1 MMSGSSE
8 LGTTTGNWSSTLNAS
23 QTAYIA
29 PTPVNSQTVAW
40 NAASHSCTSVISTT
54 STAPMSTTSSKTSND
69 DDWSERIDNLA
80 ADFRKAG
87 EQLPVAPS
95 PPPDDLI
102 AFVDAC
108 TSSEKNAT
116 TKTRAIRLCCQSSS
130 DGSSQ
135 GTTSSMSIAP
145 PATWCSWKIP
155 KTKKSRG
162 NDDLV
167 PEADA
172 GRVKGRTNVDGE
184 KSCRRAS
191 SSSKRNPPVSG
202 ANALPV
208 CDRKKK
214 TVNADP
220 RICRKVIR
228 KLLIFIANFLVTI
241 FVFSLMQML
250 QSIQRGHTFL
260 KCPNDPIDE
269 RNVEKNPIS
278 LSSAPSVGINLA
290 ANEDWSV
297 ENARPYKE
305 PSRYDVFSRRKV
317 SGTVYSWKQGQ
328 KTLRSTEPKP
338 SDNWRASGDAW
349 SPFPSFPDLPST
361 SGTSGV
367 TRAGLDK
374 CDIQPNVNE
383 NVPAPKHVIDVEKRW
398 NLKEIESSRKHDSL
412 QSMGQFCEME
422 LNKSHVQV
430 TISNMSCLFISMI
443 FHLKYLNDLGNG
455 NPKSG
460 RDGFEF

>member
-1 MMSGSSE
+1 
-8 LGTTTGNWSSTLNAS
+8 
-23 QTAYIA
+23 
-29 PTPVNSQTVAW
+29 
-40 NAASHSCTSVISTT
+40 
-54 STAPMSTTSSKTSND
+54 
-69 DDWSERIDNLA
+69 
-80 ADFRKAG
+80 
-87 EQLPVAPS
+87 
-95 PPPDDLI
+95 
-102 AFVDAC
+102 VD
-108 TSSEKNAT
+108 
-116 TKTRAIRLCCQSSS
+116 
-130 DGSSQ
+130 G
-135 GTTSSMSIAP
+135 
-145 PATWCSWKIP
+145 
-155 KTKKSRG
+155 KKSG
-162 NDDLV
+162 
-167 PEADA
+167 
-172 GRVKGRTNVDGE
+172 
-184 KSCRRAS
+184 RRAS

-241 FVFSLMQML
+241 FVFSLKQML

-290 ANEDWSV
+290 TNEDWSV

-305 PSRYDVFSRRKV
+305 APRDDVSSRRRV
-317 SGTVYSWKQGQ
+317 ARNVYSWKRGQ
-328 KTLRSTEPKP
+328 KTLHSTEPKP

-367 TRAGLDK
+367 TRAGLYK